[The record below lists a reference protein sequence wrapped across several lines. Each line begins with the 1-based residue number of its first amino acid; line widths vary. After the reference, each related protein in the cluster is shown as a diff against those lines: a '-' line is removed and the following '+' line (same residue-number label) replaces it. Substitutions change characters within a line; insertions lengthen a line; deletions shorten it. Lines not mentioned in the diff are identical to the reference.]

1 MRARTSTATPTVAAA
16 LAIWAGGAAIERHT
30 GWPRRIIM
38 SGRARTLAV
47 RLALPA
53 LFLAPLSAAWAQGG
67 RRHGP
72 MWDGWGWGNFVFGPL
87 MIILFIATIVVVVV
101 LIVRWLGGPG
111 GGGATPTRAA
121 RDALDDR
128 YARGENDRE
137 EYLEKKKD
145 LS

>member
-1 MRARTSTATPTVAAA
+1 
-16 LAIWAGGAAIERHT
+16 
-30 GWPRRIIM
+30 M
-38 SGRARTLAV
+38 SGRARTTAV

-53 LFLAPLSAAWAQGG
+53 LFLAPLSAAWAQED
-67 RRHGP
+67 RWRHGP
-72 MWDGWGWGNFVFGPL
+72 LWDGWGWGHFVFGPL
-87 MIILFIATIVVVVV
+87 MMILFIATIVVVVV

-111 GGGATPTRAA
+111 GGAAPTRAA

-128 YARGENDRE
+128 YARGEIDRE